1 MIFNEQGFIDIDEM
15 IAQELSFQKIMEDGV
30 VTDDELREQ
39 TETVTNLLHEVE
51 NRFSEDDQLLVKRL
65 FTETNVLSAIYH
77 YYELQNIG

>member
-39 TETVTNLLHEVE
+39 TVTVINLLHEVE